1 MRLPRLFVLPC
12 GSAWRCIAS
21 LLMHASR
28 WWLVATQEVAVVF
41 TSLVA
46 ALVGL
51 FREDDHPASGADFVV
66 ESGGVGTGYWDDRCT
81 FCGVHH
87 PVYEGDRLDPWVR
100 FRARP
105 SLV

>member
-1 MRLPRLFVLPC
+1 MARLVRFL
-12 GSAWRCIAS
+12 R
-21 LLMHASR
+21 
-28 WWLVATQEVAVVF
+28 
-41 TSLVA
+41 SLVS
-46 ALVGL
+46 GGHG
-51 FREDDHPASGADFVV
+51 DDPASGADLALDELEYAQYEF
-66 ESGGVGTGYWDDRCT
+66 GVLPEEYDAAFIALDERVGADYWDDRCT